1 MEKDRFPQATSDD
14 DGDMAAPSGERRRG
28 RLLLIGIASA
38 VVVVVA
44 GVVVA
49 LIVLGG
55 GAEPVDVEEVR
66 RPTGSTEPPEA
77 AVLRPP
83 QGVYL
88 YEGGGTDQLSTPPKE
103 QAEGPSMPATVTH
116 RDDGCWTFRI
126 DYSTNHWQSW
136 DYCSGEG
143 DLDESGGSSY
153 QRWDFT
159 VFVQETTSTFVCDS
173 AVTIDAEQ
181 APGDTWEQ
189 SCSGTST
196 GTEGEALSAGSCTF
210 VGREDVQVGGDTVP
224 AYRYHRER
232 TMSGAQTGTE
242 VSEVWFAAETGM
254 PLRNERHI
262 EVRTDTVI
270 GEVTYTEDADFLL
283 TSLEPHA

>member
-1 MEKDRFPQATSDD
+1 MVDRAGSTRRRVSGDTGTMEKDRFPQATSDD

-88 YEGGGTDQLSTPPKE
+88 YEGGGTDQLSTPPRSRPK
-103 QAEGPSMPATVTH
+103 
-116 RDDGCWTFRI
+116 
-126 DYSTNHWQSW
+126 
-136 DYCSGEG
+136 
-143 DLDESGGSSY
+143 
-153 QRWDFT
+153 
-159 VFVQETTSTFVCDS
+159 
-173 AVTIDAEQ
+173 
-181 APGDTWEQ
+181 APR
-189 SCSGTST
+189 C
-196 GTEGEALSAGSCTF
+196 
-210 VGREDVQVGGDTVP
+210 RP
-224 AYRYHRER
+224 R
-232 TMSGAQTGTE
+232 
-242 VSEVWFAAETGM
+242 
-254 PLRNERHI
+254 
-262 EVRTDTVI
+262 
-270 GEVTYTEDADFLL
+270 
-283 TSLEPHA
+283 